1 MGKIQ
6 TIGVL
11 TSGGDAP
18 GMNAAIRAVT
28 RASIYNGWKVKG
40 IYRGWEGLIN
50 NEIKDFTSESVS
62 GTINRGGTIL
72 RTARSKDFLNEEGRA
87 RAYENIKANGID
99 ALVVIGGNGSLA
111 GAQVIAAE
119 YDLPC
124 VGLPGTI
131 DNDLYGTDTT
141 IGYDTALNTIMDCV
155 DKIRDTANSHNRIF
169 FVEVMGRDAGFLA
182 QNAAIAT
189 GAEAA
194 IIPEDK
200 TDVDQLATFIGR
212 GVRKSKNSSI
222 VLVSESKKDGTGGA
236 QYYADRLVHEYPEFE
251 ARVTILGHLQ
261 RGGIPTAQDRIL
273 ASRLGVAAIDA
284 LKDGQRNIMVGV
296 KNDQIVYVPFN
307 KAIRIDKPIDREL
320 INVLNVL
327 SIEDYLS
334 SQARKS
340 STRERLTVISNG
352 DAGLDLILRRPP
364 VCFTMLMMAFS
375 DTMQLLDMR
384 KKFLGSNSFP
394 IISRE
399 EFIIYLYPSK
409 VII

>member
-1 MGKIQ
+1 MARIK
-6 TIGVL
+6 TIGLL

-28 RASIYNGWKVKG
+28 RAAIYNGWAVKG
-40 IYRGWEGLIN
+40 ILRGYEGLIHN
-50 NEIKDFTSESVS
+50 QVKDFTTESVS

-72 RTARSKDFLNEEGRA
+72 RTARSKEFMTEEGRA
-87 RAYENIKANGID
+87 KAYETIKANAID
-99 ALVVIGGNGSLA
+99 ALIVIGGNGSLA
-111 GAQVIAAE
+111 GAQLFAQE
-119 YDLPC
+119 YDIPV

-194 IIPEDK
+194 IIPEDR

-236 QYYADRLVHEYPEFE
+236 QYYADRLLKEYPEYE

-261 RGGIPTAQDRIL
+261 RGGSPTAQDRIL
-273 ASRLGVAAIDA
+273 SSRLGVAAIEA
-284 LKDGQRNIMVGV
+284 LKDGQRNIMIGV
-296 KNDQIVYVPFN
+296 KDDKIVYVPIN
-307 KAIRIDKPIDREL
+307 KAIHIDKPIDKEL

-327 SIEDYLS
+327 SI
-334 SQARKS
+334 
-340 STRERLTVISNG
+340 
-352 DAGLDLILRRPP
+352 
-364 VCFTMLMMAFS
+364 
-375 DTMQLLDMR
+375 
-384 KKFLGSNSFP
+384 
-394 IISRE
+394 
-399 EFIIYLYPSK
+399 
-409 VII
+409 